1 MAERRMFAKTIID
14 SDAFLDMNQTA
25 QLLYF
30 HLAMRADDD
39 GFINNPKSI
48 MRTARC
54 SEEDMRLLAT
64 KKFIIPFE
72 TGIVVIKHWKIHNY
86 IAKDRYKETKYK
98 EEKAQLQ
105 LDGNNA
111 YTKRLQVVDSPYT
124 ERIQSVDE
132 TETQVRLGKDRLGK
146 DSIGEDNIYTGS
158 DEPNPLEGCMNPPE
172 YSTEEEPEPSKP
184 IKGKPVKHKYGEYR
198 NVLLTDEELD
208 KLKTK
213 FPDWEDRIENLS
225 LYIESKGARYKS
237 HYATILSWARRDI
250 SKGQKSPG
258 RGQYESQAGKVKT
271 GSAEDL
277 DNFYNMAAAWAQEG
291 EGQV

>member
-111 YTKRLQVVDSPYT
+111 YTKRLQVVGSLST

-132 TETQVRLGKDRLGK
+132 TETQDRLGK

-158 DEPNPLEGCMNPPE
+158 GEPNPPEDPPE
-172 YSTEEEPEPSKP
+172 GHPSQPEEPKP
-184 IKGKPVKHKYGEYR
+184 KTGKKKKEEPVKHKYGEFS
-198 NVLLTDEELD
+198 NVLLSDEELD

-213 FPDWEDRIENLS
+213 FPDWEERIESLS
-225 LYIESKGARYKS
+225 IYIKSKGTRYSS
-237 HYATILSWARRDI
+237 HYATILSWDRRD
-250 SKGQKSPG
+250 KVKEQKSPG
-258 RGQYESQAGKVKT
+258 RGNVKT

-277 DNFYNMAAAWAQEG
+277 DNFYEMAAKWAQEG
-291 EGQV
+291 E

>member
-39 GFINNPKSI
+39 GFINNPKAI
-48 MRTARC
+48 MRNARC
-54 SEEDMRLLAT
+54 SEEDLRLLAN

-98 EEKAQLQ
+98 DEKAMLQ
-105 LDGNNA
+105 LDDNNA
-111 YTKRLQVVDSPYT
+111 YTRRIQAVDAPYT
-124 ERIQSVDE
+124 SCIQAVDG

-158 DEPNPLEGCMNPPE
+158 DEPNPLDGCMNPHVCPPGG
-172 YSTEEEPEPSKP
+172 YPEEEKP
-184 IKGKPVKHKYGEYR
+184 KKKKPTKHKYGEYR

-208 KLKTK
+208 KLKTR

-225 LYIESKGARYKS
+225 LYIESNGARYKS
-237 HYATILSWARRDI
+237 HYATILSWARRDTA
-250 SKGQKSPG
+250 KVNKVPG
-258 RGQYESQAGKVKT
+258 NGTNGPQTGYKKT
-271 GSAEDL
+271 GTAEELND
-277 DNFYNMAAAWAQEG
+277 FYDMMAEWAKEG
-291 EGQV
+291 E